1 MFRVWGF
8 GFKGF
13 GFGGLGFSGFW
24 GLWALGQWWDVRG
37 KAAYIPAKQ

>member
-13 GFGGLGFSGFW
+13 GFGGLGFSG
-24 GLWALGQWWDVRG
+24 LGPLGFRAMVG
-37 KAAYIPAKQ
+37 CEG